1 MAAPVLRVRVRAPIR
16 PSEDPAKVEQA
27 VRHLFPNASYDRR
40 PDEIEATADTLQD
53 LRNVIWRQRIL
64 DASRRSLL
72 RSLEPDGAHA
82 RFRLNKQAA
91 YKGRLSFSEELASPL
106 GDIEVVVEGE
116 GLEPLFKEIAPM
128 TIRGHPVSE
137 ERAEKEI
144 AKRRK
149 RKAALAPVE
158 DLKRELATD
167 EEEEALDDELDEEAD
182 GAEDADESED
192 EGEE

>member
-1 MAAPVLRVRVRAPIR
+1 VLRVRVRAPIR

-27 VRHLFPNASYDRR
+27 VRALFPNAAYERR
-40 PDEIEATADTLQD
+40 ADEIEARADTLQD

-72 RSLEPDGAHA
+72 RGLDADGRHA

-106 GDIEVVVEGE
+106 GDIELEVEGE
-116 GLEPLFKEIAPM
+116 GLEALFKEIAPM

-149 RKAALAPVE
+149 HRAALEPVQDLARAIEEPTEE
-158 DLKRELATD
+158 D
-167 EEEEALDDELDEEAD
+167 LDDELDEEAE
-182 GAEDADESED
+182 GAEDAAEEED
-192 EGEE
+192 EDEE